1 MGLNIR
7 LYNIISDGTY
17 SVRYK
22 SGVNPYPEY
31 DNTTFTLY
39 GTGLTVSSIEL
50 TNLNFDTQYWVK
62 MTNESTNRYII
73 KNINTHNSEGFPCYD
88 PICFDININP
98 TPTPN
103 STSVPPTSTPTPNST
118 SVPPTSTPTPNSTS
132 VPPTSTPTPN
142 STSVPPTSTPTSTET
157 PTPTS
162 TPTPNSTSVP
172 PTSTPTST
180 ETPTPT
186 STSTP
191 TSTETPTPTFSPP
204 NCTCWSFENTGIGV
218 ANVSYDECNS
228 GPTQTNVD
236 IGATIYKCVTYG
248 QTPST
253 NSGDVLILS
262 SLTSC
267 DNQGDCEP
275 TLGTTPTP
283 TYST

>member
-1 MGLNIR
+1 MGIIFKNGFKILVTNI
-7 LYNIISDGTY
+7 G
-17 SVRYK
+17 
-22 SGVNPYPEY
+22 E
-31 DNTTFTLY
+31 
-39 GTGLTVSSIEL
+39 
-50 TNLNFDTQYWVK
+50 
-62 MTNESTNRYII
+62 
-73 KNINTHNSEGFPCYD
+73 
-88 PICFDININP
+88 
-98 TPTPN
+98 
-103 STSVPPTSTPTPNST
+103 PTSTP
-118 SVPPTSTPTPNSTS
+118 
-132 VPPTSTPTPN
+132 
-142 STSVPPTSTPTSTET
+142 
-157 PTPTS
+157 
-162 TPTPNSTSVP
+162 
-172 PTSTPTST
+172 
-180 ETPTPT
+180 
-186 STSTP
+186 TP

>member
-103 STSVPPTSTPTPNST
+103 STSVPPTSTPTPS
-118 SVPPTSTPTPNSTS
+118 STS

-162 TPTPNSTSVP
+162 T
-172 PTSTPTST
+172 
-180 ETPTPT
+180 ETP
-186 STSTP
+186 TP

>member
-98 TPTPN
+98 
-103 STSVPPTSTPTPNST
+103 
-118 SVPPTSTPTPNSTS
+118 
-132 VPPTSTPTPN
+132 
-142 STSVPPTSTPTSTET
+142 
-157 PTPTS
+157 